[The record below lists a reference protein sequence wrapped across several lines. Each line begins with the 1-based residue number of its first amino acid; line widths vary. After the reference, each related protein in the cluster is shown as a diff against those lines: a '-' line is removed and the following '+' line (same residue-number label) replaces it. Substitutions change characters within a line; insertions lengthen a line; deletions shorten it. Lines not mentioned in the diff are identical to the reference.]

1 LDEVPTVTA
10 GSTPGSTPE
19 IDEDLTFEDDGPWYM
34 GKARDEFNRRM
45 RDAAVPGDDED
56 PVQVYNLQMLF
67 LLPQTNRWVQW
78 ARNRRNAELDR
89 DSDLGPE
96 DMFDAAL
103 RGGNREEEDGDEFFE
118 TMILVVL
125 CLIVSLLLYIRGRWV
140 ERLRREEQQQR
151 RESDEREERGNGLV
165 TPPGEPA
172 PARDDW
178 AVPRWEYSMAYR
190 TLVFG
195 SVLYTLLYLQ

>member
-1 LDEVPTVTA
+1 
-10 GSTPGSTPE
+10 
-19 IDEDLTFEDDGPWYM
+19 M

-56 PVQVYNLQMLF
+56 PVQVTQSY
-67 LLPQTNRWVQW
+67 LPFFPRLTFRVQW
-78 ARNRRNAELDR
+78 ARERRNAERDR
-89 DSDLGPE
+89 DGDLGPE

-103 RGGNREEEDGDEFFE
+103 RGGHRGEDEQDEFFE

-151 RESDEREERGNGLV
+151 RQLEQREERENRLF
-165 TPPGEPA
+165 PPAAGEPA
-172 PARDDW
+172 RNDWPGAEAR
-178 AVPRWEYSMAYR
+178 
-190 TLVFG
+190 
-195 SVLYTLLYLQ
+195 